1 MENQAKIWYNIKI
14 FKGYELMGGQKQKQ
28 KIFLGL
34 ILVLFFL
41 LPSSVF
47 AQKTGLP
54 VPESANYGDII
65 APDAGQT
72 GEEQAKSLIEGA
84 VRNVKTIV
92 GVVAIAMIILLA
104 LRMLMAQGN
113 EEDIKKYRTGMLWTI
128 VGLALIGLSAD
139 VAAILGPQDGG
150 IIKDPNTILKRVQL
164 FDFKVNIVITFIKY
178 LLGSIAVAFVLRNG
192 LRLVT
197 VSANDEEVTQD
208 KKNLAASAAGLV
220 LIYLGDII
228 INKVLYKVDKSAY
241 PGVEGVQP
249 GMDPTAG
256 ISELIGFT
264 NFIVYLTAP
273 LAIAVLVAGGIM
285 YITAAGDDDRMGR
298 AKRMIVSAVIGLVVI
313 YGAFAVVNT
322 FIPEDVTVEI
332 NRVNN

>member
-1 MENQAKIWYNIKI
+1 M
-14 FKGYELMGGQKQKQ
+14 FRQKQKQ
-28 KIFLGL
+28 KFFLALL
-34 ILVLFFL
+34 IVLFL
-41 LPSSVF
+41 LIPTTVL

-54 VPESANYGDII
+54 IPDSYSYGDII

-84 VRNVKTIV
+84 LRNVKAIV
-92 GVVAIAMIILLA
+92 GTLAIVIIVLLA
-104 LRMLMAQGN
+104 LRMLLAQGN

-128 VGLALIGLSAD
+128 VGLALISLAAD

-164 FDFKVNIVITFIKY
+164 FDYKVNIVITFIKY

-197 VSANDEEVTQD
+197 ISSDEENVTQD
-208 KKNLAASAAGLV
+208 KKNLAASAGGLV
-220 LIYLGDII
+220 LIYLGDVI
-228 INKVLYKVDKSAY
+228 INRVLYKVDKSAY

-249 GMDPTAG
+249 GVDPASG
-256 ISELIGFT
+256 IAELIGFT

-273 LAIAVLVAGGIM
+273 LAIGVMVAGGIM

-298 AKRMIVSAVIGLVVI
+298 AKRMIISAIIGLIII
-313 YGAFAVVNT
+313 YGAFAIVNT
-322 FIPEDVTVEI
+322 FIPEDVTVELK
-332 NRVNN
+332 RVIA